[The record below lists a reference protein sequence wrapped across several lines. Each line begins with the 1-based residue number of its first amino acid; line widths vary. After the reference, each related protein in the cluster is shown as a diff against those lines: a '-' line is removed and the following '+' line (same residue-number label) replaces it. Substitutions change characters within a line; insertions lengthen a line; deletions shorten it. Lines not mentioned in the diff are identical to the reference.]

1 MQYVSRAV
9 RGAYAVAGIALFTA
23 ACIGGVG
30 GQATVEDP
38 IPQPTAAS
46 PSTSQTPSQLDI
58 YRASLDPSVLTAMDS
73 AYAPD
78 GYNDNEMRMAEFLYT
93 LTTSDKFNRYR
104 RPGAEEQAW
113 IIGKYPAGAD
123 ESQNALLAAVYD
135 LDTGSS
141 KLYASDRMK
150 LLESPLLACITPEAY
165 GSVVQYNRDVL
176 DFYTQCD
183 NAQGIVITA
192 GSNVRPEAIQAA
204 KDTLNT
210 IMNCLRPDVK
220 ERLVKAGARVTII
233 GANELLTDLPEFKKY
248 KGKLTDD
255 GRKYNDVRGWTL
267 GIISADGEERILKL
281 SSNQYPKDYNGLTH
295 EFGHLINF
303 IGIGFV
309 GPETRELTRVYT
321 TSMSNRLW
329 DNTNASVDE
338 KEFFAEMGTII
349 FGYHTDEVIPGF
361 SNGINGPE
369 ELKAHDPE
377 SYKFLITV
385 FPCFPE

>member
-9 RGAYAVAGIALFTA
+9 RRGAYAVAGIALLTA

-46 PSTSQTPSQLDI
+46 PTASPSPLDV
-58 YRASLDPSVLTAMDS
+58 YKAALDPSVVAAMDS

-78 GYNDNEMRMAEFLYT
+78 GYNDSEMRMAELLYT
-93 LTTSDKFNRYR
+93 LTTSDEFNRYR
-104 RPGAEEQAW
+104 RPGAEEQTW
-113 IIGKYPAGAD
+113 LIGKYPAGAD

-150 LLESPLLACITPEAY
+150 LLESPLLACIIPEAY
-165 GSVVQYNRDVL
+165 GSVVQYNSGVL

-183 NAQGIVITA
+183 NAQGVVITA
-192 GSNVRPEAIQAA
+192 GPNVDPAALQAA

-210 IMNCLRPDVK
+210 ILNCTRPDIK

-255 GRKYNDVRGWTL
+255 GRKYDDVRGDTDMSRLVSATAEENVLNLPTDQYPL
-267 GIISADGEERILKL
+267 GSSTEAHEVGHIISSHVSARKIIDMYKKSI
-281 SSNQYPKDYNGLTH
+281 SSNLWIGTDAGIDEDEYFAELVATLHGMNTEQ
-295 EFGHLINF
+295 EVFGHN
-303 IGIGFV
+303 
-309 GPETRELTRVYT
+309 
-321 TSMSNRLW
+321 
-329 DNTNASVDE
+329 
-338 KEFFAEMGTII
+338 
-349 FGYHTDEVIPGF
+349 
-361 SNGINGPE
+361 NGINGAE
-369 ELKAHDPE
+369 ELKAYDPE